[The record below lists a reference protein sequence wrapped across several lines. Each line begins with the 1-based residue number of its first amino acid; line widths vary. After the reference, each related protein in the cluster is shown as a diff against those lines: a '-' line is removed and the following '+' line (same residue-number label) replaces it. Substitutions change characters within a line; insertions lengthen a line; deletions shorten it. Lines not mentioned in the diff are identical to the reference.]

1 MNPLQQLTTFGQ
13 SISLDLLGRQLL
25 SSGDLKRLIADDA
38 VTAVTSNPAIFE
50 SSILKS
56 DLYDSDLQTMARGGQ
71 SVQDI
76 YTALTI
82 KDVQDA
88 ADLLR
93 PTYDQT
99 HGADGFVSLEVSPH
113 SALDTEATIREA
125 RELWKLLDR
134 PNVYIKIPGTEP
146 GLSAIQTAISEG
158 ININVTLLFSLDRY
172 RAVTDAYL
180 AGLEA
185 HLAAGHKIG
194 HISSV
199 ASFFLSR
206 IDSVTDP
213 LLEKIIAEGGE
224 KAETAKALYGEVAIA
239 SAQQAYAIW
248 QEVFSSERFQKL
260 AAQGAQKQRLLW
272 ASTGTKNKAFSDVKY
287 VEALIGPETVN
298 TMPLETLEAY
308 RDHGQP
314 ASRLTDGLADAQG
327 KLDQLAGLGIDL
339 TKITADLEAEG
350 IEKFVTPF
358 KKLFAALEEKR
369 AAAIA
374 A

>member
-1 MNPLQQLTTFGQ
+1 MNPLQRLTTLGQ
-13 SISLDLLGRQLL
+13 SISLDLLGRNLI

-56 DLYDSDLQTMARGGQ
+56 DLYDADLQTLARGGK

-93 PTYDQT
+93 PTYDRT
-99 HGADGFVSLEVSPH
+99 NGADGFVSLEVSPH
-113 SALDTEATIREA
+113 SALDTDATITEA
-125 RELWKLLDR
+125 RQLWKLLDR
-134 PNVYIKIPGTEP
+134 PNVYVKIPGTEP
-146 GLSAIQTAISEG
+146 GLEAIRLATAEG

-172 RAVTDAYL
+172 RAVIEAYL

-185 HLAAGHKIG
+185 HLAAGHKIA
-194 HISSV
+194 HIASV

-213 LLEKIIAEGGE
+213 LLEKIISEGGE
-224 KAETAKALYGEVAIA
+224 KAATAQALYGEVAIA
-239 SAQQAYAIW
+239 SARQAYVIW
-248 QEVFSSERFQKL
+248 QEVFSSERFKKL

-314 ASRLTDGLADAQG
+314 AARLLDGLADAQG
-327 KLDQLAGLGIDL
+327 QLNQLAALGVNL

-350 IEKFVTPF
+350 IEKFVVPF

-369 AAAIA
+369 AAVGQ
-374 A
+374 

>member
-13 SISLDLLGRQLL
+13 SISLDLLGRNLIN
-25 SSGDLKRLIADDA
+25 SGDLKRLIADDA

-56 DLYDSDLQTMARGGQ
+56 DLYDTDLEAMARQGQ
-71 SVQDI
+71 SVQEI

-93 PTYDQT
+93 PTYDRT
-99 HGADGFVSLEVSPH
+99 GGADGFVSLEVSPH
-113 SALDTEATIREA
+113 SALDADATITEA
-125 RELWKLLDR
+125 RELWRLLDR
-134 PNVYIKIPGTEP
+134 PNVYVKIPGTEP
-146 GLSAIQTAISEG
+146 GLRAIQQATAEG

-180 AGLEA
+180 SGLEE
-185 HLAAGHKIG
+185 HLAAGHQIG

-206 IDSVTDP
+206 IDSVVDP
-213 LLEKIIAEGGE
+213 LLEKIIGAGG
-224 KAETAKALYGEVAIA
+224 AHAATAQALYGEVAIA
-239 SAQQAYAIW
+239 SAQQAYVIW
-248 QEVFSSERFQKL
+248 EEVFSSARFKKL

-272 ASTGTKNKAFSDVKY
+272 ASTGTKNKAFADVKY
-287 VEALIGPETVN
+287 VEALIGPATVN

-314 ASRLTDGLADAQG
+314 ASRLTENLPDAQR
-327 KLDQLAGLGIDL
+327 KLDQLASLGIDL
-339 TKITADLEAEG
+339 EQIATDLEAEG

-369 AAAIA
+369 AAVGQ
-374 A
+374 

>member
-25 SSGDLKRLIADDA
+25 TSGDLGRLIAEDA

-50 SSILKS
+50 NSILKS
-56 DLYDSDLQTMARGGQ
+56 DAYDTDIQQLVRAGK
-71 SVQDI
+71 SVDDI
-76 YTALTI
+76 YTGLTI

-93 PTYDQT
+93 PTYDRSN
-99 HGADGFVSLEVSPH
+99 GRDGFVSLEVSPH
-113 SALDTEATIREA
+113 SALDTEATIEEGRK
-125 RELWKLLDR
+125 LWKLLGR
-134 PNVYIKIPGTEP
+134 PNVYIKVPGTEP
-146 GLSAIQTAISEG
+146 GLEAIRTLTAEG
-158 ININVTLLFSLDRY
+158 ININVTLLFSLERY
-172 RAVTDAYL
+172 RAVTEAFLD
-180 AGLEA
+180 GLEA
-185 HLAAGHKIG
+185 HLAAGHQIG

-206 IDSVTDP
+206 IDSVVDP

-224 KAETAKALYGEVAIA
+224 KAAQAEKLYGEVAIA
-239 SAQQAYAIW
+239 SAKQAYVIW

-272 ASTGTKNKAFSDVKY
+272 ASTGTKNKKFSDIKY
-287 VEALIGPETVN
+287 VEALIGAETVN

-314 ASRLTDGLADAQG
+314 AARLTDGLAESGQ
-327 KLDQLAGLGIDL
+327 QLEALAALGIDL
-339 TKITADLEAEG
+339 TKITADLETEG
-350 IEKFVTPF
+350 IDKFVQPF
-358 KKLFAALEEKR
+358 KKLYAALEEKR
-369 AAAIA
+369 TAVSG
-374 A
+374 

>member
-1 MNPLQQLTTFGQ
+1 MNPLQHLATLGQ
-13 SISLDLLGRQLL
+13 SISLDLLGRNLIN
-25 SSGDLKRLIADDA
+25 SGDLKRLIADDA

-56 DLYDSDLQTMARGGQ
+56 DLYDADLQTMAGAGK

-99 HGADGFVSLEVSPH
+99 GGKDGFVSLEVSPH
-113 SALDTEATIREA
+113 SALDTDATITEA
-125 RELWKLLDR
+125 RQLWKLLDR
-134 PNVYIKIPGTEP
+134 PNVYVKIPGTEP
-146 GLSAIQTAISEG
+146 GLSAIQTAIGEG

-172 RAVTDAYL
+172 RDVTDAYL

-185 HLAAGHKIG
+185 HLAAGHKIA

-206 IDSVTDP
+206 IDSVVDP
-213 LLEKIIAEGGE
+213 LLEKIIAEGGD
-224 KAETAKALYGEVAIA
+224 KAATAKTLYGEVAIA
-239 SAQQAYAIW
+239 SARQAYVIW
-248 QEVFSSERFQKL
+248 QEVFSSERFKKL
-260 AAQGAQKQRLLW
+260 EAQGAQKQRLLW

-314 ASRLTDGLADAQG
+314 AARLTDGLADAQG
-327 KLDQLAGLGIDL
+327 KLDELAALGIDL
-339 TKITADLEAEG
+339 TKITTDLETEG
-350 IEKFVTPF
+350 IDKFVQPF

-369 AAAIA
+369 AAVAR
-374 A
+374 